1 MKYGKRLCLQLESEN
16 SSSRGS
22 TSTAAKAV
30 FEKQESSEAQVAK
43 FLWARLPLNAVDYDE
58 PTGADDDILST
69 AVDWLRSPAIPR
81 HVTKRS
87 ISLGSSDV
95 EGTVRLRLLIETLC
109 GN

>member
-22 TSTAAKAV
+22 TSPAAKAV

-43 FLWARLPLNAVDYDE
+43 FLWAGLPPNAVDYDE

-69 AVDWLRSPAIPR
+69 AVDWFEE
-81 HVTKRS
+81 
-87 ISLGSSDV
+87 SSDSPTRH
-95 EGTVRLRLLIETLC
+95 EEIYKSRLERCRRYCAAPVT
-109 GN
+109 NRDTMRY